1 LRSAESKSGDVFL
14 LFFIFS
20 FNVHNQ
26 LSTYCFVAN
35 KSCFS
40 C

>member
-1 LRSAESKSGDVFL
+1 
-14 LFFIFS
+14 
-20 FNVHNQ
+20 VHNQ